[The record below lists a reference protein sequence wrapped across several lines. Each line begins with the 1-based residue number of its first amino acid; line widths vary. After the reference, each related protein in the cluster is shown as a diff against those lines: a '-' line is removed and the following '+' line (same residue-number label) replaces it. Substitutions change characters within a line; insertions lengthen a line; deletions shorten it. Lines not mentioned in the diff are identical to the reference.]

1 MGGELM
7 ENTTEEMCREI
18 GSRIRDI
25 RLSRRMSQADLAGE
39 AHMALPSISEIELGK
54 REMRLSTFISI
65 AEALQV
71 STDLLLRPDIPEV
84 KTLYQSELND
94 LLADC
99 TPGEIE
105 SIFVIVREFKEQ
117 MHKANQYNE

>member
-25 RLSRRMSQADLAGE
+25 RLSRRMSQADLAGK

>member
-1 MGGELM
+1 M